1 MCYDISFTVDIKKI
15 SDYFPDLVWEDQIKI
30 NFPESVHIQGHGYQ
44 NHPIIFVP
52 KNETAKHLK
61 LMEWGIIPFY
71 IKDEAEF
78 IRKRATML
86 NIRSEKILDDTK
98 SYWNKIRSNR
108 CLVPVSGFYEHRD
121 IPGWK
126 KKLPYYIQL
135 KEQETFFLPGLYS
148 VANLVDKETGE
159 VYTKYTFGIVT
170 RNANAVMQQIHNC
183 GDNAGRMPLLLSLNA
198 ATTWLNNEL
207 SEEEYKMFL
216 SSEMPSEQLTYY
228 TVDTI
233 RTQKMRG
240 DGKAKNEHFEWQK
253 VPELEF

>member
-1 MCYDISFTVDIKKI
+1 MCYDISFTVDIKQI
-15 SDYFPDLVWEDQIKI
+15 ADYFPDLLWEDQIKI
-30 NFPESVHIQGHGYQ
+30 NFPESVHIQGHAYQ
-44 NHPIIFVP
+44 NHPIIFSP
-52 KNETAKHLK
+52 KNETEQHLK

-71 IKDEAEF
+71 VKDEAAF
-78 IRKRATML
+78 TRNRATML

-98 SYWNKIRSNR
+98 SYWYKINNNR

-148 VANLVDKETGE
+148 IANLVDKETGE
-159 VYTKYTFGIVT
+159 IYTKYTFGIVT
-170 RNANAVMQQIHNC
+170 RNANSIMKQIHNC

-198 ATTWLNNEL
+198 STKWLNSEL
-207 SEEEYKMFL
+207 TEEEYRMIL
-216 SSEMPSEQLTYY
+216 NSEMPSEHLTYH

-233 RTQKMRG
+233 RTQKKRT
-240 DGKAKNEHFEWQK
+240 DGKAKNEFLEWQK
-253 VPELEF
+253 VPEMDL